1 VVWARETVATE
12 VCPKSYISSAS
23 MAWLEEFEICKR
35 IGYPN
40 PREMTA
46 RQLHA
51 MVVLE
56 QELSLEVKRG
66 KQ

>member
-1 VVWARETVATE
+1 
-12 VCPKSYISSAS
+12 